1 MARQAV
7 PAVNYALGLAG
18 IAAAGAIITLFL
30 GQSKAAITIIALLFI
45 GMILLFVFSQ
55 LAISK
60 SKSIQLAGTFLLWAV
75 LLFFVT
81 FLIFTVTAFADEWPR
96 PWANFLG
103 ITSSIVSQNTPPDSQ
118 KSLPETQNFDVS
130 GPVARFGCEENA
142 TTRVTYDAPPG
153 WRIISATP
161 HVGADTGDVKNQNA
175 QISKQDDHHIEV
187 EATFRGRNRDLGI
200 NCPSGGH
207 GQAQVTGKI
216 QKN

>member
-1 MARQAV
+1 
-7 PAVNYALGLAG
+7 
-18 IAAAGAIITLFL
+18 
-30 GQSKAAITIIALLFI
+30 
-45 GMILLFVFSQ
+45 MILLFVFSQ

-153 WRIISATP
+153 WQ
-161 HVGADTGDVKNQNA
+161 G
-175 QISKQDDHHIEV
+175 
-187 EATFRGRNRDLGI
+187 
-200 NCPSGGH
+200 
-207 GQAQVTGKI
+207 
-216 QKN
+216 